1 MADREFRNHL
11 WFSAR
16 ACADSSWMGDSRFIL
31 WSAAGKSRHFE
42 CSLQWL
48 WKPGLCAIYVYM
60 AGLIR
65 NLSSICSS
73 RISVVCSKLRQ
84 WKYAQHYRF
93 SQWYRVRYGRKRIQ
107 HLRYGLW
114 TIRDGV

>member
-1 MADREFRNHL
+1 MVFSPRLRRFKLDGRFKVYPMERCREIP
-11 WFSAR
+11 S
-16 ACADSSWMGDSRFIL
+16 
-31 WSAAGKSRHFE
+31 FE

-73 RISVVCSKLRQ
+73 RISVVCSQLRQ